1 MYDFYVII
9 TRHYQIYQIFCQA
22 LGVKLVIGDSLK
34 RKKAVFT
41 AKRHYRATHYAYI
54 YCACSFQTQ

>member
-22 LGVKLVIGDSLK
+22 LGVKLVIGDSRQ

-54 YCACSFQTQ
+54 